1 MMHLVMFNIIVLTK
15 YKYKGNL
22 CQIRLTHDL
31 L

>member
-22 CQIRLTHDL
+22 CQITEFEN
-31 L
+31 